1 MDIKSDEYTIYYD
14 LESKT
19 VFFQGILW
27 LNGIEEYQQ
36 IIDLLNQAVE
46 ETSAFTLDLR
56 QLELLN
62 SSGISML
69 SMFAMQM
76 RQKPNVQLTLL
87 GASRIPWQKR
97 SLRNLQRLMPSL
109 LLKLILD
116 A

>member
-56 QLELLN
+56 
-62 SSGISML
+62 
-69 SMFAMQM
+69 
-76 RQKPNVQLTLL
+76 
-87 GASRIPWQKR
+87 R
-97 SLRNLQRLMPSL
+97 SVCCRCLRCKCVRNLTCS
-109 LLKLILD
+109 
-116 A
+116 